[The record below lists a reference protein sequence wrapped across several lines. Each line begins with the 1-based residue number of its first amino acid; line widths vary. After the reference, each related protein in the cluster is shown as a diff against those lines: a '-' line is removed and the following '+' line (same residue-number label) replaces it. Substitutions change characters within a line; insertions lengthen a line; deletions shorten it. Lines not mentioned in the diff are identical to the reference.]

1 MLRWIPAF
9 LLSCLLLPATTLHAY
24 DNYDDIYSYVSG
36 GLHHWSSNDSSAQ
49 GLKIRFGQQ
58 LSTFVGAEVHFA
70 IGGEDAET
78 ETSLDRLFGLYG
90 KFIMPLDFFS
100 PYAKLGGTSASM
112 TTEDDT
118 SSEFEISYG
127 LGVEFTVTPRFYVD
141 LEYMVYLDTAAM
153 QLEGFTLGVGYKLP

>member
-1 MLRWIPAF
+1 MLRWIPAV
-9 LLSCLLLPATTLHAY
+9 LLSCLLLPATTLQAY
-24 DNYDDIYSYVSG
+24 DKYDDIYSYVSG

-49 GLKIRFGQQ
+49 GLKVRFGQQ
-58 LSTFVGAEVHFA
+58 LSTFVGAELHFA
-70 IGGEDAET
+70 VGGEDAET

-100 PYAKLGGTSASM
+100 PYAKLGGTSASLS
-112 TTEDDT
+112 TAGEN

-127 LGVEFTVTPRFYVD
+127 LGAEISVTPRFYVD